1 MTKRRDF
8 IKKAGLGA
16 AAAGLSGWNG
26 VVYAV
31 GSADV
36 PVVGAAVAPG
46 EQAVDTLNA
55 QAAATLHAQATDILA
70 NQAIASGWTFVFDE
84 SEARLS
90 MQNGS
95 ASLSGKLTFVS
106 GTRTWKIA
114 RSRDGVA
121 DRHAIVDSQDNVQ
134 GYLVFLPDGNG
145 IQLLFYHRTAQAYK
159 GIWSYEGEIQFTDD
173 SFACRTR
180 PEKGERVLQLRHGPA
195 DSLLNDSLFAP
206 ATDCVLQVDTAQLD
220 IRRLSDGRY
229 AFSASGAIEESSEAV
244 FSVRLEP
251 QFFKRRYVPGY
262 RPLNRERCP
271 KAPTGWMS
279 WNTYFDKATADDNL
293 LEARIGKKYLQ
304 PFGCEFWSIESWQ
317 GNSDQLPV
325 SAFHNMD
332 LEVNKKQF
340 PKGMKR
346 LADDIRKLGFRP
358 GIWMAPFGTG
368 SDVFYNAHKDWFLH
382 NREGQPVR
390 SWNGR
395 FTLDPTVVEAREHL
409 IKIFRT
415 ASREWGYE
423 FFKVDGMSGR
433 SHGYCAHLY
442 ERPDIKACFKD
453 PACPNPFELCV
464 QAFREG
470 IGDDR
475 VLLACQGHT
484 SGPEASYADASRIG
498 ADIVHPN
505 KPVEWSGV
513 MGQGRCFINQAFTH
527 NISLIAD
534 PDTLLVR
541 DLSIEEA
548 RTSATIVALPGQLTF
563 FGDKFAGLSDDRMK
577 ILQQTLPVADVYPES
592 LYPYFSMLPVWNL
605 RVRHSLLGDYN
616 VVALF
621 NWEDEPRTIRVT
633 ASELGVDA
641 QTARCGY
648 EFWTEQAVPF
658 DGSLSM
664 EVPAHCVRL
673 VALHPVASM
682 PQWLSSDRHIA
693 QHADELSAY
702 AWDAESRSLKGGIR
716 LVGSFPLTAR
726 IRVPSGYAFAEA
738 TCDGA
743 TCLARQGND
752 GVLSVM
758 FKASQSTTAAFQINF
773 KSS

>member
-1 MTKRRDF
+1 MIKRREF

-26 VVYAV
+26 DIYAAESV
-31 GSADV
+31 DTPMNEPADV
-36 PVVGAAVAPG
+36 VV
-46 EQAVDTLNA
+46 EQA
-55 QAAATLHAQATDILA
+55 IF
-70 NQAIASGWTFVFDE
+70 SGWTFVFDE
-84 SEARLS
+84 SESLLS

-95 ASLSGKLTFVS
+95 VSLSGKLAFVS
-106 GTRTWKIA
+106 GTRAWKITH
-114 RSRDGVA
+114 SRDGVA
-121 DRHAIVDSQDNVQ
+121 DRYAIVDSQENVQ

-159 GIWSYEGEIQFTDD
+159 GVWSFEGEIQFMED

-180 PEKGERVLQLRHGPA
+180 PVKGERVLHLRCGPA

-206 ATDCVLQVDTAQLD
+206 ATDCMLQVNTAQLN
-220 IRRLSDGRY
+220 IQRLSGGRY

-271 KAPTGWMS
+271 KVPTGWMS
-279 WNTYFDKATADDNL
+279 WNTYFDKATAEDNL
-293 LEARIGKKYLQ
+293 KEARIGKKYLQ
-304 PFGCEFWSIESWQ
+304 PFGCEYWSIESWQ
-317 GNSDQLPV
+317 DNSDRLPV
-325 SAFHNMD
+325 SDFYNMN

-346 LADDIRKLGFRP
+346 LADDICKLGFRP
-358 GIWMAPFGTG
+358 GLWMAPFGTG
-368 SDVFYNAHKDWFLH
+368 SDDFYNIHKDWFLH
-382 NREGQPVR
+382 NREGQPIR

-395 FTLDPTVVEAREHL
+395 YTLDPTVPEAREHL
-409 IKIFRT
+409 KKIFRT
-415 ASREWGYE
+415 ASRDWGFE
-423 FFKVDGMSGR
+423 FFKIDGMSGR
-433 SHGYCAHLY
+433 SHSYCAHLY
-442 ERPDIKACFKD
+442 ERPDIKVYFKD
-453 PACPNPFELCV
+453 PTCPNPFELCV

-475 VLLACQGHT
+475 VMLACQGHT

-498 ADIVHPN
+498 ADIVHPD

-534 PDTLLVR
+534 PDTLLVQ
-541 DLSIEEA
+541 DLPLEEA

-563 FGDKFAGLSDDRMK
+563 FGDKLAGLTTDQMK
-577 ILQQTLPVADVYPES
+577 ILQQTLPVAEVYPES

-605 RVRHSLLGDYN
+605 RVCHTLLGNYN

-621 NWEDEPRTIRVT
+621 NWEDEPHIIRVT
-633 ASELGVDA
+633 ASELGIDA
-641 QTARCGY
+641 QTARCGF
-648 EFWTEQAVPF
+648 EFWTAQAVSF
-658 DGSLSM
+658 DGGLSM

-673 VALHPVASM
+673 IALHPVVSV

-693 QHADELSAY
+693 QHADELSEY
-702 AWDAESRSLKGGIR
+702 VWDTKSNSLKGKIQLIG
-716 LVGSFPLTAR
+716 GFPLTAYFH
-726 IRVPSGYAFAEA
+726 VPSNYAFMETTCVEA
-738 TCDGA
+738 TF
-743 TCLARQGND
+743 TVQRGND
-752 GVLSVM
+752 DLLSVT
-758 FKASQSTTAAFQINF
+758 FNANQTTSAVFQIMFTSNT
-773 KSS
+773 